1 MPPKPITLGLN
12 LLGQNSVPEMAEDAR
27 RAESIGFDVILLP
40 DHLGFTAPLVP
51 LVAIA
56 AAAPTVK
63 VSNLVI
69 NAAFY
74 RPALLARDLAAVDSA
89 TGGRLIISLG
99 TGYVE
104 QEFDAAGLPFPS
116 PGQRVRIL
124 TEHVTEIRRLLSDP
138 GHMPPP
144 VQTPPPIM
152 VAGAGNKLLTM
163 AAQHADIVAIA
174 SMGTDADL
182 AERVDF
188 VKARAGDRFDDIEL
202 SFGFFQVSMDDPSDL
217 SLLRLLEPEA
227 PEAELRKFTT
237 LLDLPVS
244 AAAERIH
251 QLQEELGISYFTL
264 NKTVGTSWETLEKL
278 IAAVR

>member
-1 MPPKPITLGLN
+1 MPARPITLGLN

-202 SFGFFQVSMDDPSDL
+202 SFGFFQVSIDDPGDL
-217 SLLRLLEPEA
+217 SVLRMLEPEA

-251 QLQEELGISYFTL
+251 QLHEELGISYFTL

>member
-1 MPPKPITLGLN
+1 MPPKPITLGLT
-12 LLGQNSVPEMAEDAR
+12 LMGQNSVPEMAEDAR

-40 DHLGFTAPLVP
+40 DHLGSTAPLVP

-63 VSNLVI
+63 VSNHVI

-99 TGYVE
+99 AGYVE

-138 GHMPPP
+138 GHIPPP

-163 AAQHADIVAIA
+163 AAQQADIVGIA
-174 SMGTDADL
+174 SMGTYADL

-188 VKARAGDRFDDIEL
+188 VKAKAGDRLDDIEL
-202 SFGFFQVSMDDPSDL
+202 SFGFFQVSIDDPGDL
-217 SLLRLLEPEA
+217 SVLRMLEPEA
-227 PEAELRKFTT
+227 PEAELRQLTT

-244 AAAERIH
+244 GAAERIH
-251 QLQEELGISYFTL
+251 QLYEELGISYFSL
-264 NKTVGTSWETLEKL
+264 NKTFGTSWETLEKL